1 MVRKMSRNLFPS
13 LLGGDP
19 STMAERSLT
28 TLLQQR
34 ANQQPG
40 GTAYTFIDYEVD
52 PNGFAGSLTWA
63 QLHRRAQVVAEQ
75 LRVCGS
81 SGDRAAILAPQGL
94 DYIVAFF
101 GAMQA
106 GFVAVPLSVPQ
117 FGVHDERVSSALRDC
132 RPSAVLTTSAV
143 AVRVAPYAQGEV
155 GKPAPAVIELDVLKE
170 GLPAYLD
177 PIHPALSETA
187 YLQYSSGST
196 RQPAGV
202 VITNKNV
209 IANVEQC
216 ASDYIGGEVPPET
229 VFVSWLPFYHDMGW
243 VVGVCAPLVLERTAV
258 LMSPLAF
265 LRRPARWMQLL
276 ATNYQSVTG
285 APTFALELAARRTSD
300 DDLAGLDLGDVLGIF
315 CGSERVHAATVG
327 RFTERFA
334 RFGLNESVI
343 RPSYGLAEAT
353 VYVATS
359 DYGRPPNVVRFDYEK
374 LSSGYAKRCGSEA
387 VGATDLIGHGT
398 SRVYHPPDRRP
409 RDQTGESG
417 RKGRRNLGARRER
430 RRRILA
436 KAQGNPTD
444 LRCLPR
450 QSITR
455 DAGIAV
461 AENWRFR
468 RHLRR

>member
-1 MVRKMSRNLFPS
+1 
-13 LLGGDP
+13 
-19 STMAERSLT
+19 MAEPSLT

-34 ANQQPG
+34 ANRQPG
-40 GTAYTFIDYEVD
+40 GTAYTFIDYDVD
-52 PNGFAGSLTWA
+52 PAGVAESLTWA
-63 QLHRRAQVVAEQ
+63 QLHRRAQVVAEE

-101 GAMQA
+101 GALQA

-117 FGVHDERVSSALRDC
+117 SGVHDERVSSALRDC
-132 RPSAVLTTSAV
+132 RPSAVLTTSSA
-143 AVRVAPYAQGEV
+143 AVRVAPYAQGGV
-155 GKPAPAVIELDVLKE
+155 GKPAPAVIELDLLGK
-170 GLPAYLD
+170 GSAAHRD
-177 PIHPALSETA
+177 PIQPVLSGTA

-216 ASDYIGGEVPPET
+216 ASDYIGSEVPPET
-229 VFVSWLPFYHDMGW
+229 VFVSWLPFYHDMGL

-276 ATNYQSVTG
+276 ATNYQSFTA
-285 APTFALELAARRTSD
+285 APNFALELAARRTSD
-300 DDLAGLDLGDVLGIF
+300 NDLAGLHLGDVLGIG

-353 VYVATS
+353 VFVATS
-359 DYGRPPNVVRFDYEK
+359 DWGR
-374 LSSGYAKRCGSEA
+374 
-387 VGATDLIGHGT
+387 AT
-398 SRVYHPPDRRP
+398 
-409 RDQTGESG
+409 
-417 RKGRRNLGARRER
+417 
-430 RRRILA
+430 
-436 KAQGNPTD
+436 
-444 LRCLPR
+444 
-450 QSITR
+450 
-455 DAGIAV
+455 
-461 AENWRFR
+461 
-468 RHLRR
+468 